1 MVTVPVIMAGG
12 IGERFWP
19 MSRSSSPKQLL
30 RLTSRKTMIEETL
43 GRISPLCASGVR
55 PLIITGR
62 SNARRMKR
70 LIGDSCAYDCIVEPV
85 GKNTAPAILLA
96 AAWIEKTYG
105 PSTMVVLSAD
115 HEIKPKTAF
124 LAAVRSAVAFAR
136 ANEALVVFGVKPT
149 RPECGYGYIRVGRVV
164 RSGGNTSIRKVSSF
178 VEKPLPEVAEKF
190 YRCKSYLW
198 NCGMF
203 VWKTETILNEFE
215 KHLPD
220 HLSNISGLRNRG
232 FSAANIERFYREC
245 SSISIDYGIL
255 EHSRNVYTVEGGF
268 VWDDIGSWEAIAR
281 IKGCDKSGN
290 TRVGRRVFTFDCSDS
305 LTYNTTD
312 SVVAAI
318 GLDNTAVVVTP
329 DAILVVHR
337 SKLPDLKRYLAELK
351 ADKTLPK
358 ELF

>member
-1 MVTVPVIMAGG
+1 MAGG

-30 RLTSRKTMIEETL
+30 RLTSPKTMIEETL
-43 GRISPLCASGVR
+43 DRISPLCASGVR
-55 PLIITGR
+55 PLVITGR
-62 SNARRMKR
+62 SNARRMKK
-70 LIGDSCAYDCIVEPV
+70 LIGDSRAYDCIVEPV

-115 HEIKPKTAF
+115 HDIKPRTAF
-124 LAAVRSAVAFAR
+124 LSAVRSAVAFGR
-136 ANEALVVFGVKPT
+136 TNNEALVVFGVKPT
-149 RPECGYGYIRVGRVV
+149 RPECGYGYISVGRVV
-164 RSGGNTSIRKVSSF
+164 RSAGSTSIRKVSSF
-178 VEKPLPEVAEKF
+178 VEKPPPEVAEKF
-190 YRCKSYLW
+190 CRRKSYLW

-220 HLSNISGLRNRG
+220 LFRNISNLRTKG
-232 FSAANIERFYREC
+232 FSAANIDRFYRKC
-245 SSISIDYGIL
+245 FSISIDYGIL
-255 EHSRNVYTVEGGF
+255 EHSRNVYAVDGGF

-290 TRVGRRVFTFDCSDS
+290 TRVGQRVFTFDCSDS
-305 LTYNTTD
+305 LVYNTTD
-312 SVVAAI
+312 SVVASI
-318 GLDNTAVVVTP
+318 GLDNVAVVVTP
-329 DAILVVHR
+329 DALLVAHR